1 MSAGFFSFDDKNKLI
16 DVSQMAF
23 ESEDALQTLVAEY
36 PQLLSGDEG
45 AAAGISEWLFVAR
58 EMGIPSGEDA
68 GDRWVVDHCLLTGKE
83 FRR

>member
-1 MSAGFFSFDDKNKLI
+1 MSTGFFSFDDKNKLI

-45 AAAGISEWLFVAR
+45 SAAGISE
-58 EMGIPSGEDA
+58 
-68 GDRWVVDHCLLTGKE
+68 
-83 FRR
+83 

>member
-1 MSAGFFSFDDKNKLI
+1 MSTGFFSFDDKNKLI

-23 ESEDALQTLVAEY
+23 APEY
-36 PQLLSGDEG
+36 PQLSGGDEG
-45 AAAGISEWLFVAR
+45 SAAGISEWLFVAR

>member
-1 MSAGFFSFDDKNKLI
+1 MSTGFFSFDDKNKLI

-23 ESEDALQTLVAEY
+23 ESEDALQKLVAEY

-45 AAAGISEWLFVAR
+45 SAAGISEWLFVAR
-58 EMGIPSGEDA
+58 EMGIPSGAPEIA
-68 GDRWVVDHCLLTGKE
+68 GRLTTCFLTGKE